1 MVNKKAVFFWNMM
14 GSLTNAAASVILL
27 MAVTRSCGAAVGG
40 VFSIAFAIAQLM
52 LTIGGYEM
60 RPYQSTD
67 VTEQFSFRHYFT
79 SRLFTCF
86 LMLLTSSCIILFSG
100 YTGSKAAAIFLMCAY
115 KMVDALSDVFHGMF
129 QQKER
134 LDLAGKSLAIRT
146 VLSTT
151 AFCVVIYMQH
161 SLVLATA
168 VALVVALGW
177 FFAYDLSCISFF
189 TAVRISSDWKTVS
202 RLLMVCLPLF
212 AGSFMLMYI
221 FNAPK
226 YAMERFMAPEYLT
239 YYNIL
244 FMPASV
250 INLFSIFLFRPLLT
264 TLASSWI
271 ENDRKRFLTI
281 VSLLVFW
288 ILIVTVGAVAAAYFL
303 GIPVLSWLYAEDL
316 SAFRP
321 ELLMVMFGGGL
332 SAASTILYYVI
343 TVMRRQFS
351 LLIGYGITCAL
362 SLFLAPLMV
371 RGYGIR
377 GAALSYIIA
386 MAVLLL
392 AFLTL
397 FLFHLKRSSVPGKK
411 EEAHG

>member
-67 VTEQFSFRHYFT
+67 VAEQFSFRHYFT
-79 SRLFTCF
+79 SRLFTCL
-86 LMLLTSSCIILFSG
+86 LMLLTSFCIILFSG

-151 AFCVVIYMQH
+151 AFCVTIYMQH

-177 FFAYDLSCISFF
+177 FFAYDLTCTSFF
-189 TAVRISSDWKTVS
+189 TEIHISSDWKTVS

-271 ENDRKRFLTI
+271 ENDRKRFLSI
-281 VSLLVFW
+281 VGLLVFW
-288 ILIVTVGAVAAAYFL
+288 ILIVTAGAVAAAYFL

-321 ELLMVMFGGGL
+321 ELLMVMLGGGL

-351 LLIGYGITCAL
+351 LLIGYGIAGAL

-371 RGYGIR
+371 REYGIR

>member
-67 VTEQFSFRHYFT
+67 VAEQFSFRHYFT
-79 SRLFTCF
+79 SRLFTCL
-86 LMLLTSSCIILFSG
+86 LMLLASFCIILFSG

-151 AFCVVIYMQH
+151 AFCVTIYIQH

-177 FFAYDLSCISFF
+177 FFAYDLTCSSFF
-189 TAVRISSDWKTVS
+189 TEIHISSDWKTVS

-271 ENDRKRFLTI
+271 ENDRKRFLSI
-281 VSLLVFW
+281 VGLLVFW
-288 ILIVTVGAVAAAYFL
+288 ILIVTAGAVAAAYFL

-321 ELLMVMFGGGL
+321 ELLMVMLGGGL

-351 LLIGYGITCAL
+351 LLIGYGIAGTL

-371 RGYGIR
+371 REYGIR